1 MREKSNIEKDVY
13 AERLSLDKTKR
24 DQKIRT
30 LENEL
35 EKEVTKYDQVLSR
48 NQGTKWEIDVMRK
61 EINTSAKVL
70 DGLGKDLGKTS
81 DKI

>member
-35 EKEVTKYDQVLSR
+35 EKEVTKYDQVLSW

>member
-24 DQKIRT
+24 DQKIWT

-35 EKEVTKYDQVLSR
+35 EKEVTKYDQVLSW